1 MCRRE
6 KLAAINSVLVLMVY
20 TEMCRKEGVTA
31 INSYTDICNQLCTGI
46 DGIYCN
52 VQEGRSY
59 CNQFCVDGKYH
70 GLNA

>member
-6 KLAAINSVLVLMVY
+6 KLATINPVLRCEGTKESLQSILVLISAINSVLVLMVY

-46 DGIYCN
+46 DGMY
-52 VQEGRSY
+52 
-59 CNQFCVDGKYH
+59 
-70 GLNA
+70 

>member
-31 INSYTDICNQLCTGI
+31 INSVLILMVDTE
-46 DGIYCN
+46 N
-52 VQEGRSY
+52 VQEGRGC
-59 CNQFCVDGKYH
+59 CNQFCTDIDSRY
-70 GLNA
+70 